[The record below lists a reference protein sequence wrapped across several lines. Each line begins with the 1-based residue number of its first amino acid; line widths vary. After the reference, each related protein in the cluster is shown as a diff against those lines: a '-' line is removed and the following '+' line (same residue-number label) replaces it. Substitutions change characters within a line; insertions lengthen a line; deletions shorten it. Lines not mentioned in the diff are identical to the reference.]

1 VPGKLLPEN
10 LAGEGAKLG
19 AGMQLVTEW
28 LEKLGLGEYAQHF
41 ADNGI
46 DFSVL
51 RDLTDQDLKDIGVLL
66 GHRRKM
72 LRAISELADG
82 PAELEPASPT
92 DPESRESAE
101 RRQLTVMFCDLV
113 ESTELSTRL
122 DPEDLREV
130 ISTYRRCCHH
140 AVAKSRGFVA
150 IPPPKRLESIVGC
163 LFRGRNG
170 GPTALEM

>member
-1 VPGKLLPEN
+1 
-10 LAGEGAKLG
+10 
-19 AGMQLVTEW
+19 MQLVTEW